1 MPHEVVVTF
10 VSVDEILQCDH
21 SNENRQSVKE
31 GCESKEGPQ
40 ELIARGELSIVG
52 VVESP
57 THLRKLN
64 SPAVIIAISKTRGRF
79 FEI

>member
-31 GCESKEGPQ
+31 GCESKEGAKNSLQGVSFKLLESWSPPHIYVN
-40 ELIARGELSIVG
+40 LIAPR
-52 VVESP
+52 
-57 THLRKLN
+57 
-64 SPAVIIAISKTRGRF
+64 
-79 FEI
+79 